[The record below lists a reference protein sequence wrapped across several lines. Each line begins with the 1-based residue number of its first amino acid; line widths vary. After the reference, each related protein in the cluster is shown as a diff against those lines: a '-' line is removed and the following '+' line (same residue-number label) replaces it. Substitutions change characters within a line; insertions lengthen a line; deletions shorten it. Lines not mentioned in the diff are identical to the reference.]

1 MPSRPIPSWLIVLIC
16 GATVLT
22 LSMGARQ
29 VSGLFLRPVAMDLGL
44 SREAF
49 GTAVAIQNLVWGLA
63 QPFAGLLGDRY
74 GARPVVIGA
83 GLLYAAGLAMAGL
96 ASDSMTFT
104 LGLGLLC
111 GLGQAGTAFAVAL
124 AVIGRTAPADRRS
137 LAIGLGSTAGSIGV
151 FLMVPMTSALIE
163 RFDWRPSMLALAG
176 AVMLM
181 PLLGLA
187 LREQPSP
194 RGAGTASGWQ
204 AAGIAHRDRDYWLL
218 NLGFATCGFQLA
230 FVATYMPT
238 VLIDGGLGLSAG
250 AAVLM
255 AIGLF
260 NILGTWLCGMAGVRW
275 QKSRVLA
282 AIYVARAAAMIGF
295 LMMPLSMTSA
305 LVFGA
310 AIGLLWTGTVPL
322 TSSLVADL
330 WGRRNLGFL
339 FGLVYIGHQLG
350 AFLGAWAGGFAYDH
364 TGSFEIVWT
373 ISIAIS
379 ISAAICHLLLV
390 EQPRPIALAEGNT

>member
-1 MPSRPIPSWLIVLIC
+1 MTSRPLPSWLVVLIC
-16 GATVLT
+16 GAAVLT

-44 SREAF
+44 TREAF

-63 QPFAGLLGDRY
+63 QPFAGLLADRY
-74 GARPVVIGA
+74 GARPVIIGA
-83 GLLYAAGLAMAGL
+83 GFLYAAGLAMAAL
-96 ASDSMTFT
+96 ASDGLSFT

-124 AVIGRTAPADRRS
+124 AVIGRAAPVEHRS

-163 RFDWRPSMLALAG
+163 RFDWRPSMLALTAS
-176 AVMLM
+176 VMLM

-187 LREQPSP
+187 LREQPAAPS
-194 RGAGTASGWQ
+194 AGTASGWQ

-230 FVATYMPT
+230 FVATYLPT
-238 VLIDGGLGLSAG
+238 VLIDGGLDLSAG
-250 AAVLM
+250 AAVLA

-260 NILGTWLCGMAGVRW
+260 NILGTWLCGTAGARW
-275 QKSRVLA
+275 KKSRVLA
-282 AIYVARAAAMIGF
+282 AVYVARAAVMIGF
-295 LMMPLSMTSA
+295 LALPLSMTSA

-322 TSSLVADL
+322 TSALVADL

-350 AFLGAWAGGFAYDH
+350 AFLGAWAGGFVYDR
-364 TGSFEIVWT
+364 TGSFDLVWT
-373 ISIAIS
+373 VSIAIS
-379 ISAAICHLLLV
+379 ASAAICHLLLV
-390 EQPRPIALAEGNT
+390 ERPRPIALAEAGA